1 MSQTIELAPMPP
13 PATDAARQPQHRLEA
28 GDLRVALMGRSL
40 RGQFS
45 GVVRYT
51 DELVRALAPH
61 LGRNLSVFV
70 TRGDDG
76 LGELPIRR
84 IRAPFPTP
92 NEYTRAFWEQTV
104 VPFEVRGMR
113 PDVYHSPNYIV
124 PAALG
129 CPSVVTVHDVAFLDR
144 SVHRLKS
151 HLYLTACTLVAL
163 RKAARV
169 VCVSHYTA
177 GQLIERFGWV
187 REKVRVIGEGV
198 GGNFVPS
205 AAAAVQQ
212 FRDRHGIAGPYALF
226 VGTVEPRKN
235 LPRLLRAFELAI
247 TRHGLPHDLV
257 IAGAAGWKTG
267 PVRAAYERSSVRDR
281 IKFIGYVPDGDLP
294 AAYTG
299 ADAFVYPSLHEGF
312 GLPPLEAM
320 ACGTPVITSD
330 STALA
335 EVAGPAALTVD
346 PTDTGALADAIA
358 SVLSDAGAR
367 GRLRRVGLS
376 HTAQFRWNAIAGEML
391 SLYREA
397 AR

>member
-13 PATDAARQPQHRLEA
+13 PVTDVSRQPQNRLPP

-51 DELVRALAPH
+51 DELVGALAPH

-76 LGELPIRR
+76 LGELPIHR

-104 VPFEVRGMR
+104 VPFDVRRVR
-113 PDVYHSPNYIV
+113 PDVYHSPNYII
-124 PAALG
+124 PAALP

-163 RKAARV
+163 RKSARV

-177 GQLIERFGWV
+177 AQIIQRFGWV

-205 AAAAVQQ
+205 GAAAVQQ
-212 FRDRHGIAGPYALF
+212 FRDRYGIAGPYVLF

-235 LPRLLRAFELAI
+235 LPRLLRAFELAVS
-247 TRHGLPHDLV
+247 RHALPHDLV

-267 PVRAAYERSSVRDR
+267 AVRGAYERSSVRGR
-281 IKFIGYVPDGDLP
+281 INFIGYVPDYDLP
-294 AAYTG
+294 AAYSG

-335 EVAGPAALTVD
+335 EVAGPAALTAD
-346 PTDTGALADAIA
+346 PTNTEALAGAIA
-358 SVLSDAGAR
+358 SLLSDTRAR
-367 GRLRRVGLS
+367 ERLRRAGLS
-376 HTAQFRWNAIAGEML
+376 HAAQFRWDAVAGEML